1 MTQPSTCGYG
11 GSAGAVCSGL
21 SLWLEDLYARFN
33 HREYVRP
40 DPVELLYDFEDV
52 REREIVA
59 LVAAALAYGRAALIM
74 KNAGRIVDI
83 MGTSPRAFVLNS
95 SDEDLA
101 SIFRTFRHR
110 FTSGEDVAAL
120 VSGIRRALYLYG
132 SLENC
137 FQEGRKGG
145 RASTKE
151 ALAFFRKVLCAGL
164 PRSRNAILP
173 DPAGKS
179 ACKRLH
185 LFLKWMVR
193 SDEVDPGGWTC
204 LDPSRLMIP
213 LDTHMFSIARSLG
226 MTFRKSADYGAVLE
240 VTRAF
245 AALRPDDPLRYDF
258 VLTRFGIRQDLDK
271 KKLLAEGALI
281 QGGDRG

>member
-1 MTQPSTCGYG
+1 MNQPSTCGYG
-11 GSAGAVCSGL
+11 GSAGGGYSGL

-83 MGTSPRAFVLNS
+83 MGTSPRDFVLNS
-95 SDEDLA
+95 RDEDLA
-101 SIFRTFRHR
+101 SMFRSFRHR

-137 FQEGRKGG
+137 FREGRKGG
-145 RASTKE
+145 RASTNE

-164 PRSRNAILP
+164 LRSGNAMLP

-179 ACKRLH
+179 ACKRLY

-204 LDPSRLMIP
+204 LDLSRLMIP
-213 LDTHMFSIARSLG
+213 LDTHMFSIARSFG
-226 MTFRKSADYGAVLE
+226 MTSRKNANYGAVLE